1 MVWVKFHDKLCR
13 GAKRGLPRAARF
25 VFMEL
30 CLEARPGRGVIALP
44 LGMSALDALHDV
56 LGGNRKE
63 IADAIK
69 ALTTVPKHS
78 PDDPEPRAMVEI
90 GGEDGALTLTIPSWE
105 AHAAPLTQ
113 AWDTSAY
120 PEVYARDG
128 WTCRYCGAADLL
140 SIDHVIPRCQG
151 GDDSTDNLVVA
162 CRPCNSRKNGR
173 TPQQAGMVLRPIG
186 GA

>member
-56 LGGNRKE
+56 LGGK
-63 IADAIK
+63 
-69 ALTTVPKHS
+69 PS

-120 PEVYARDG
+120 P
-128 WTCRYCGAADLL
+128 
-140 SIDHVIPRCQG
+140 DHVIPRCQG